1 MKERIIARASGVMT
15 FAVPAAVA
23 ILGQLDVWA
32 PSVTD
37 AEHIEGPKAVNSAAF
52 LLAALLLVWR
62 RRAPLAVLAAV
73 AGVIALLSATV
84 GASEASGAFFPIV
97 VAAYAV
103 ARYEPGGRALLGIPI
118 AFAAI
123 VIHNLS
129 DPAVS
134 SVGEVVIFYAVV
146 AVAWGAG
153 RSLRARQA
161 WTELVEE
168 RALRLEREREAMAR
182 AAVAEERTRIAR
194 DLHDVVAHAVSLSV
208 LQAEAAD
215 AALNEDP
222 ERARL
227 PLQRI
232 QQGGREALAEMR
244 RLLGTLRSPDH
255 DQAAVSE
262 SSLASLGELIE
273 RMRAAGLLVELREE
287 GEPVRLS
294 PGVDRSA
301 YRIVQ
306 EALTNSLRHGRSRH
320 ARVLVRYGYERLEL
334 EIVNDGRGAAANAK
348 VGHGLVGMRERA
360 ALYGGEVHAGPTED
374 GGYRVHASLPVKVR
388 TP

>member
-1 MKERIIARASGVMT
+1 MKERVNLRTSEVLR

-37 AEHIEGPKAVNSAAF
+37 AEHMEGPKAVNSVAF

-62 RRAPLAVLAAV
+62 RQAPLAVLAGV
-73 AGVIALLSATV
+73 SGVIALLSVSV

-103 ARYEPGGRALLGIPI
+103 ARYESGSRALLGIPL

-134 SVGEVVIFYAVV
+134 SLGEVVIFYAVV

-153 RSLRARQA
+153 RSLRARQT
-161 WTELVEE
+161 WTELMEE
-168 RALRLEREREAMAR
+168 RALRLEREQEAMAR
-182 AAVAEERTRIAR
+182 AAVAEERTKIAR

-215 AALNEDP
+215 AALEQDP

-232 QQGGREALAEMR
+232 QRGGREALAEMR
-244 RLLGTLRSPDH
+244 WLFGTLRSQEQ
-255 DQAAVSE
+255 DQAAVSAP
-262 SSLASLGELIE
+262 SLASLGDLIE
-273 RMRAAGLLVELREE
+273 GMRAAGLRVERA
-287 GEPVRLS
+287 RRAS
-294 PGVDRSA
+294 PFACLPESTARPTASCRRRSPTRCA
-301 YRIVQ
+301 
-306 EALTNSLRHGRSRH
+306 T
-320 ARVLVRYGYERLEL
+320 
-334 EIVNDGRGAAANAK
+334 GAA
-348 VGHGLVGMRERA
+348 GTPESSCDTDTRDSSSRSWTTA
-360 ALYGGEVHAGPTED
+360 AAGP
-374 GGYRVHASLPVKVR
+374 R
-388 TP
+388 TRRWVTGSSV